1 MAKEKKQKKEAK
13 KEQLDYK
20 EMLQRTQA
28 NFENY
33 RKQQEKRIIDI
44 REMASKDIILQV
56 LPIIDN
62 FELALKNTSC
72 EKTDFV
78 EGAQKSEISSTPKN
92 LFKEFLTGIELIYS
106 QLHSL
111 LENNNL
117 KIIETKNKTFDPFY
131 HEALMKVNSELPEN
145 TIVEEL
151 QKGFT
156 LHDKVIR
163 HTKVKISNGKKNNH
177 SEE

>member
-1 MAKEKKQKKEAK
+1 MAKGKKQKKEAK

-33 RKQQEKRIIDI
+33 RKQQEKRVTDI

-78 EGAQKSEISSTPKN
+78 EG
-92 LFKEFLTGIELIYS
+92 IELIYS

-117 KIIETKNKTFDPFY
+117 KIIETKNKIFDPFY
-131 HEALMKVNSELPEN
+131 HEALMKVNSDLPEN

-163 HTKVKISNGKKNNH
+163 HTKVKISNGKKNNN

>member
-1 MAKEKKQKKEAK
+1 MAKEKKQKKESK
-13 KEQLDYK
+13 KEEINYK
-20 EMLQRTQA
+20 ELLQRNQA

-33 RKQQEKRIIDI
+33 RKQQEKRIVDI
-44 REMASKDIILQV
+44 RKMAAKDIILQV

-62 FELALKNTSC
+62 FELALKNTTC
-72 EKTDFV
+72 ERTDFV
-78 EGAQKSEISSTPKN
+78 Q
-92 LFKEFLTGIELIYS
+92 GIELIYS

-117 KIIETKNKTFDPFY
+117 KIIETKNEVFDPFY

-145 TIVEEL
+145 TIMEEL

-163 HTKVKISNGKKNNH
+163 HAKVKVSNGKNNANGGK
-177 SEE
+177 